1 MVDEASSLVTIFYGE
16 GTNDAVIEKLKDY
29 TYESYRGV
37 DFEFK
42 SGNQPVYAFIV
53 GVE

>member
-1 MVDEASSLVTIFYGE
+1 VTIFYGE

-42 SGNQPVYAFIV
+42 QGNQPVYAFIV